1 MLKGILKYSMLT
13 LFVIMAGLY
22 PSLATFNKYTILLLI
37 IPIAI
42 LAIGS
47 VRFYRKRNTDNKRLL
62 KSVIFFIASSLL
74 TCGLFF
80 LGSFGIIF
88 LIIAI
93 SRDGLVLV
101 APVLVVVLTYAI
113 SKFKRFEHIR
123 RNPVV
128 ALAFVVNFTI
138 IYFLN
143 VDAVDRRFGI
153 QNSFDIFDETTEVST
168 PYGKFFSYSN
178 KFEHYE
184 NDKCWYHIDSIAA
197 YDQYVV
203 LTADSSYLFIDQQA
217 NVTEVS
223 SFANL
228 PVDVRQEDFVEASKY
243 IEDLYWQIHN
253 DNYLYVIKT
262 LIALVL
268 STIVTVVEYFVLKK
282 IWPRMREFVS

>member
-1 MLKGILKYSMLT
+1 MLKGILKYSI
-13 LFVIMAGLY
+13 VA
-22 PSLATFNKYTILLLI
+22 SLAAWAGRFFIFDI
-37 IPIAI
+37 IPAIIPSGIIIAI
-42 LAIGS
+42 GT
-47 VRFYRKRNTDNKRLL
+47 VRFYRKRSTDSKRLL
-62 KSVIFFIASSLL
+62 KSVIFFVASALL
-74 TCGLFF
+74 TWGLFIGLF
-80 LGSFGIIF
+80 F

-93 SRDGLVLV
+93 YKNRLMLF
-101 APVLVVVLTYAI
+101 APVLVFVSTYAI
-113 SKFKRFEHIR
+113 SKLKKSEHIR
-123 RNPVV
+123 RNLVV
-128 ALAFVVNFTI
+128 ALAFIVNSQI

-143 VDAVDRRFGI
+143 VDVVESWFGI

-223 SFANL
+223 SLADL
-228 PVDVRQEDFVEASKY
+228 PVDVQREDFVMARKY
-243 IEDLYWQIHN
+243 IKDLYWQIHN

-268 STIVTVVEYFVLKK
+268 SALVTAIEYFVFKK
-282 IWPRMREFVS
+282 IWARIKGFVS

>member
-1 MLKGILKYSMLT
+1 MLKGILKYSI
-13 LFVIMAGLY
+13 VA
-22 PSLATFNKYTILLLI
+22 SLAAWAGRFFIFDIIYAI
-37 IPIAI
+37 IPSGIIIAI
-42 LAIGS
+42 GT
-47 VRFYRKRNTDNKRLL
+47 VRFYRKRSTDSKRLL
-62 KSVIFFIASSLL
+62 KSVIFFVASALL
-74 TCGLFF
+74 TWGLFIGLF
-80 LGSFGIIF
+80 F

-93 SRDGLVLV
+93 YKNRLMLF
-101 APVLVVVLTYAI
+101 APVLVFVSTYAI
-113 SKFKRFEHIR
+113 SKLKKSEHIR
-123 RNPVV
+123 RNLVV
-128 ALAFVVNFTI
+128 ALAFIVNSQI

-143 VDAVDRRFGI
+143 VDVVESWFGI

-223 SFANL
+223 SLADL
-228 PVDVRQEDFVEASKY
+228 PVDVQREDFVMARKY
-243 IEDLYWQIHN
+243 IIDLYWQIHN

-268 STIVTVVEYFVLKK
+268 SALVTVVEYFVFKK
-282 IWPRMREFVS
+282 IWPRMREFIS

>member
-203 LTADSSYLFIDQQA
+203 LTADSCYLFIDQQA

-268 STIVTVVEYFVLKK
+268 SALVTALEYFLFKM

>member
-1 MLKGILKYSMLT
+1 ML
-13 LFVIMAGLY
+13 F
-22 PSLATFNKYTILLLI
+22 
-37 IPIAI
+37 
-42 LAIGS
+42 
-47 VRFYRKRNTDNKRLL
+47 
-62 KSVIFFIASSLL
+62 
-74 TCGLFF
+74 
-80 LGSFGIIF
+80 
-88 LIIAI
+88 
-93 SRDGLVLV
+93 
-101 APVLVVVLTYAI
+101 APVLVFVSTYAI
-113 SKFKRFEHIR
+113 SKLKKSEHIR
-123 RNPVV
+123 RNLVV
-128 ALAFVVNFTI
+128 ALAFIVNSQI

-143 VDAVDRRFGI
+143 VDVVESWFGI

-223 SFANL
+223 SLADL
-228 PVDVRQEDFVEASKY
+228 PVDVQREDFVMARKY
-243 IEDLYWQIHN
+243 IKDLYWQIHN

-268 STIVTVVEYFVLKK
+268 SALVTVVEYFVFK
-282 IWPRMREFVS
+282 IVWSRMRKYVS

>member
-1 MLKGILKYSMLT
+1 MLKGILKYSI
-13 LFVIMAGLY
+13 VA
-22 PSLATFNKYTILLLI
+22 SLAAWAGHFFIFDI
-37 IPIAI
+37 IPAIILSGIIIAI
-42 LAIGS
+42 GT
-47 VRFYRKRNTDNKRLL
+47 VRFYRKRSTDSKRLL
-62 KSVIFFIASSLL
+62 KSVIFFVASALL
-74 TCGLFF
+74 TWGLFIGLF
-80 LGSFGIIF
+80 F

-93 SRDGLVLV
+93 YKNRLMLF
-101 APVLVVVLTYAI
+101 APVLVFVSTYAI
-113 SKFKRFEHIR
+113 SKLKKSEHIR
-123 RNPVV
+123 RNLVV
-128 ALAFVVNFTI
+128 ALAFIVNSQI

-143 VDAVDRRFGI
+143 VDVVESWFGI

-223 SFANL
+223 SLADL
-228 PVDVRQEDFVEASKY
+228 PVDVQREDFVMARKY
-243 IEDLYWQIHN
+243 IKDLYWQIHN

-262 LIALVL
+262 LIALAL
-268 STIVTVVEYFVLKK
+268 SALVTVVEYFVFKK
-282 IWPRMREFVS
+282 IWSKIRRGS

>member
-1 MLKGILKYSMLT
+1 MLKGILKYSI
-13 LFVIMAGLY
+13 VA
-22 PSLATFNKYTILLLI
+22 SLAAWAGRFFIFDI
-37 IPIAI
+37 IPAIILSGIIIAI
-42 LAIGS
+42 GT
-47 VRFYRKRNTDNKRLL
+47 VRFYRKRSTDSKRLL
-62 KSVIFFIASSLL
+62 KSVIFFVASSLL

-80 LGSFGIIF
+80 FVPFGLLF
-88 LIIAI
+88 LIKAI
-93 SRDGLVLV
+93 DQNVLV
-101 APVLVVVLTYAI
+101 FFVPMLGVLLIYAI
-113 SKFKRFEHIR
+113 SKLKKSEHIR
-123 RNPVV
+123 RNLVV
-128 ALAFVVNFTI
+128 ALAFIVNFQI

-143 VDAVDRRFGI
+143 VDVVESWFGI

-223 SFANL
+223 SLADL
-228 PVDVRQEDFVEASKY
+228 PVDVQREDFVMARKY
-243 IEDLYWQIHN
+243 IKDLYWQIHN

-262 LIALVL
+262 LIALAL
-268 STIVTVVEYFVLKK
+268 SALVTVVEYFVFKK
-282 IWPRMREFVS
+282 IWPRIKVFVS

>member
-13 LFVIMAGLY
+13 LFVIMVGLY

-143 VDAVDRRFGI
+143 VDVVESWFGI

-203 LTADSSYLFIDQQA
+203 LTADSCYLFIDQQA

-268 STIVTVVEYFVLKK
+268 STLVTVVEYFVLKK